1 MEVNKA
7 SYESLLRVPGIGVK
21 GAKKIISAR
30 RTTSLTFQDLK
41 RLGVVLKRAQY
52 FLLCKGKMMEGVKV
66 SEDMVLRS
74 MMSDSAKSLYYQ
86 YQMPQSVEQLSFFE
100 QPKLTQEDV
109 QKCLTGQL

>member
-1 MEVNKA
+1 
-7 SYESLLRVPGIGVK
+7 
-21 GAKKIISAR
+21 
-30 RTTSLTFQDLK
+30 
-41 RLGVVLKRAQY
+41 
-52 FLLCKGKMMEGVKV
+52 MMEGVKV

-109 QKCLTGQL
+109 QKMPYRPAITYRYDLPLDGLFTCLMESYQKKKSWQKSFRRYRNKPGLLPCREIQTDCAAAQRA